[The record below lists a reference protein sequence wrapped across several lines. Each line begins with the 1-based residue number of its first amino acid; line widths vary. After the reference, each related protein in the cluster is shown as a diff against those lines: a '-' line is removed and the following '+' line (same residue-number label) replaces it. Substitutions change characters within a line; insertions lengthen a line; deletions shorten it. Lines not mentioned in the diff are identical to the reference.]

1 MPEATNTTSID
12 RPLAGTRRTLFAG
25 FASSAAAFA
34 AVGITADAAA
44 MASDAAQ
51 PNADAELI
59 RLCAEFDA
67 LERELQDGVNGADT
81 QSECDLAEVAAEG
94 IRQKQVPLLDA
105 ICALPCTTWE
115 GAAALAWSF
124 VLWDDCEREVR
135 ADDPSG
141 NMNGRLHYTL
151 LRSLLAGAWA

>member
-1 MPEATNTTSID
+1 MALLGTT
-12 RPLAGTRRTLFAG
+12 AA
-25 FASSAAAFA
+25 SAAPGA
-34 AVGITADAAA
+34 
-44 MASDAAQ
+44 
-51 PNADAELI
+51 PPHPDAELI

-94 IRQKQVPLLDA
+94 IRQKQVPLLNA
-105 ICALPCTTWE
+105 ICALPCTTGE
-115 GAAALAWSF
+115 GATALAGSF

-141 NMNGRLHYTL
+141 NMNERLHYAL
-151 LRSLLAGAWA
+151 LRGLLARAWA